1 MTGLM
6 PMISKYTFHNCV
18 KLRKKSIAKFK
29 KQNKNKNNY
38 KQMVIIN

>member
-1 MTGLM
+1 MTGLV

-18 KLRKKSIAKFK
+18 KLRKKSIAKLK
-29 KQNKNKNNY
+29 KNKIKNNY

>member
-1 MTGLM
+1 M

-29 KQNKNKNNY
+29 KQNKNNY
-38 KQMVIIN
+38 KPINDYN